1 MTLAEIKRIGI
12 VGAGAMGAQ
21 LAQLFA
27 QVGKYR
33 VTISDVNAALV
44 TNGIKGIES
53 RLQKY
58 FVEKGKMSADEL
70 KTIMGSINGTTNTA
84 ELAANSDYVIE
95 AATENM
101 AIKKKIF
108 VELDNNASAGVILA
122 SNTSALPIT
131 ELSNSTGRPDC
142 VIGTHFFNPVA
153 VMKLVEVIT
162 PPMVSAATTQITID
176 LMQKIGKEPVI
187 CKDISLGFLANR
199 AYGAMVREATQ
210 MVWERV
216 ASPMDID
223 KAVKLGYNLPMGPL
237 ELIDF
242 TGGWAIY
249 AASEADRIKE
259 VGDAQGRLHPLVRI
273 MVRAGYTGGLGK
285 KGMYAFWNDV
295 LSKW

>member
-1 MTLAEIKRIGI
+1 MTLADIKRIGI
-12 VGAGAMGAQ
+12 VGAGTMGAQ

-27 QVGKYR
+27 QVGKYQ
-33 VTISDVNAALV
+33 VTISDINDQLV
-44 TNGIKGIES
+44 ANGIKGIEN

-58 FVEKGKMSADEL
+58 FVDKGKMTAEDM
-70 KTIMGSINGTTNTA
+70 KAIIGQIKGTTSSA
-84 ELAANSDYVIE
+84 ELAKSSDYIIE

-108 VELDNNASAGVILA
+108 QELDDNAAAGTILA

-131 ELSNSTGRPDC
+131 ELSNSTRRPDR

-162 PPMVSAATTQITID
+162 PPMVSEATIQTTME
-176 LMQKIGKEPVI
+176 LMPKIGKEPVM
-187 CKDISLGFLANR
+187 CKDISLGFMANR

-216 ASPMDID
+216 GSPADID
-223 KAVKLGYNLPMGPL
+223 KALKLGYNLPMGPL

-242 TGGWAIY
+242 TGGWGLY
-249 AASEADRIKE
+249 VASEADRIKE
-259 VGDAQGRLHPLVRI
+259 VGDTLGRLHPLVRI
-273 MVRAGYTGGLGK
+273 MTRAGYTGGSGK
-285 KGMYAFWNDV
+285 KGIYAFWNDV